1 MKGGNMWFERM
12 FFLAVI
18 SVFLWGVGC
27 SITDD
32 TVGGDDS
39 VIIDD
44 DDNSD
49 DDSTII
55 DTMDGEDGG
64 VVIISRRT
72 ENMVFLMDPETG
84 TGVGEVIELD
94 LGDIRQEIESEGIPL
109 SSFSIIN
116 IALKKNDSTTYE
128 KNLDSPCYM
137 TIRMG
142 GSEGAGIALATPK
155 QGDGVLTLGEI
166 FSGVELEDGLFGVDP
181 YYSQF
186 IDAVKDPDTEA
197 LTITGEIIFLDDAE
211 IAEKETVRLDFTVTG
226 QGKRELE

>member
-1 MKGGNMWFERM
+1 MTGCTTWFERM
-12 FFLAVI
+12 LFLAVI
-18 SVFLWGVGC
+18 SFFLWGVGC

-44 DDNSD
+44 DDDSD

-84 TGVGEVIELD
+84 TGVGEVIDLD
-94 LGDIRQEIESEGIPL
+94 LGDIRREIESEGIPL

-128 KNLDSPCYM
+128 ENLDSPCYM
-137 TIRMG
+137 TIRMDGSG
-142 GSEGAGIALATPK
+142 GGGIALATPK

-166 FSGVELEDGLFGVDP
+166 FSGIELDDGLFGVDP

-186 IDAVKDPDTEA
+186 VDAVKDPDTES
-197 LTITGEIIFLDDAE
+197 LTITGTIVFPEGAE
-211 IAEKETVRLDFTVTG
+211 IAAEEAVRLDFTVTG